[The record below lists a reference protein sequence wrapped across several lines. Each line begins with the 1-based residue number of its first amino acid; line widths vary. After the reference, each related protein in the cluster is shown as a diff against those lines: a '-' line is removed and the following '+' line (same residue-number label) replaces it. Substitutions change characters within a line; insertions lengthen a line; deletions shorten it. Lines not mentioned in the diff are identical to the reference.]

1 MADEIGRIIDTLNQQ
16 KGELLA
22 LRVLLYEILEALPL
36 DGRVRVLTHFD
47 QHREEMLATIAF
59 GPIPEEVLTSYRKH
73 SEAIATRF
81 AETLR
86 KSGFAP
92 PS

>member
-16 KGELLA
+16 KGEILA
-22 LRVLLYEILEALPL
+22 FRVLLYEILEGLTL
-36 DGRVRVLTHFD
+36 DGRLRVLTHFD

-59 GPIPEEVLTSYRKH
+59 GPLPEEVLTSYRQH
-73 SEAIATRF
+73 SDAIANHF